1 MAEKL
6 TGPVECEWRVFHAPN
21 NMWEII
27 KEFKDE
33 EGRKCTRFIG
43 PMHREDAE
51 RLVKA
56 VNMHERLVAF
66 LKGHEQFETDVA
78 AANDFNCEPAS
89 LPPPLYDD
97 LLGMR
102 CMRDE
107 LLKEAQGTKPDNL
120 PGMNA
125 EESALI
131 REHKARNA
139 KDDAERT
146 RGDK

>member
-56 VNMHERLVAF
+56 VNMHDRLVAH
-66 LKGHEQFETDVA
+66 LA
-78 AANDFNCEPAS
+78 
-89 LPPPLYDD
+89 D
-97 LLGMR
+97 LLPDCSYHCNTGS
-102 CMRDE
+102 CKDCPWDE
-107 LLKEAQGTKPDNL
+107 CETYSLLKEAQGDKPDNL